1 MKFMVK
7 ARKNYSEKIIKGI
20 NKLPYFRISDL
31 ISLYNN
37 SEYLKRF
44 LFRQKKR
51 GKVVALK
58 RGIYV
63 STEYLN
69 RIKNDNS
76 VNAYYELVANI
87 IYQPSYLSCE
97 YVLQKYGIMS
107 EAVTVVTS
115 VSTKKTNKFTNDL
128 SVFRYYSIKEK
139 LFIGFTIEQKGDFT
153 IAEASVAK
161 ALFDF
166 IYFRKTF
173 LNSLSE
179 VKALRLNLE
188 NLKKKDFLELKK
200 YIKLEK
206 SKKMQ
211 EIYNHLLKLYE

>member
-1 MKFMVK
+1 MGK
-7 ARKNYSEKIIKGI
+7 ARKNYSETIIKGI
-20 NKLPYFRISDL
+20 NELPYFRISDL
-31 ISLYNN
+31 VSFCNN
-37 SEYLKRF
+37 SGYLKRF

-51 GKVVALK
+51 GKIITLK

-69 RIKNDNS
+69 RIKNDS
-76 VNAYYELVANI
+76 SANAYYELVANI

-107 EAVTVVTS
+107 EAVTVITS

-128 SVFRYYSIKEK
+128 GIFRYYSIREK
-139 LFIGFTIEQKGDFT
+139 LFTGFTIKQKGDFT

-166 IYFRKTF
+166 MYFRKTF

-200 YIKLEK
+200 YIRLEK

-211 EIYNHLLKLYE
+211 TIYNHLVELYE

>member
-1 MKFMVK
+1 MTKLK
-7 ARKNYSEKIIKGI
+7 KKYSEKIIKGI
-20 NKLPYFRISDL
+20 NELPYFRISDL
-31 ISLYNN
+31 TSLYNN
-37 SEYLKRF
+37 LGYLKRF
-44 LFRQKKR
+44 LSRLKKR
-51 GKVVALK
+51 GKIVTLK

-63 STEYLN
+63 SSEYLN
-69 RIKNDNS
+69 QIKNNNS
-76 VNAYYELVANI
+76 IDAYYELVANI

-115 VSTKKTNKFTNDL
+115 VATKKTNKFINEL
-128 SVFRYYSIKEK
+128 STFRYYSIKEN
-139 LFIGFTIEQKGDFT
+139 LFTGFSIKQKGDFT

-166 IYFRKTF
+166 LYFRKTF

-188 NLKKKDFLELKK
+188 NLKKKDFQELKK

-211 EIYNHLLKLYE
+211 ELYDYLLKLY

>member
-1 MKFMVK
+1 MIK
-7 ARKNYSEKIIKGI
+7 AKKNYSEKIIKGI
-20 NKLPYFRISDL
+20 NALPYFRIVDL
-31 ISLYNN
+31 ISFYNN
-37 SEYLKRF
+37 LGYLKNF
-44 LFRQKKR
+44 LARLKKR
-51 GKVVALK
+51 GKIVTLK

-63 STEYLN
+63 SSEYLS
-69 RIKNDNS
+69 RIKNN
-76 VNAYYELVANI
+76 NGIGAYYELVANI

-115 VSTKKTNKFTNDL
+115 VSTKKTNKFANEL
-128 SVFRYYSIKEK
+128 SAFRYYSIKEN
-139 LFIGFTIEQKGDFT
+139 LFTGFAIKQRGDFT
-153 IAEASVAK
+153 IAEASVTK

-166 IYFRKTF
+166 LYFRKTF
-173 LNSLSE
+173 LNSLDE
-179 VKALRLNLE
+179 IKALRLNLE

-211 EIYNHLLKLYE
+211 KIYDDLLKLY